1 MTENSL
7 PGKEGEQEQIP
18 EKQAQSS
25 MDPSRLSSSSSQRQS
40 SSQSNNPYDGHES
53 SFEPQQQQQQQQ
65 QQQHPLPPPPKNH
78 YRSSAATSTNLD
90 FKNVTLRHQS
100 YASQRSQH
108 SRLMTPPHHQ
118 QNTHPPSFASS
129 TAMPTPM
136 FGDFVLH
143 GHDNFGAAAEEE
155 DEDHA
160 LDREKEEAAENPVT
174 EPEPELPPPVKQH
187 QRRKMVFYA
196 LRYFLIVA
204 VVAVLLVV
212 PVIVKQNDA
221 EIDLTDSDA
230 VRRLKKDQVVFWTFI
245 WLSISWL
252 GFVLFDLIGLALP
265 YLFRFVARYVNPA
278 HQKYWRFLRVVRR
291 PICLFFGI
299 ALMYSAYAG
308 LITYNEDLGI
318 NVNKKDASGD
328 FLEIG
333 WTFVVNDILEQ
344 VTIWAGF
351 YAVGKILILYISIHY
366 HYRGNSTKI
375 MRSKEMMNALITL
388 YEASLAV
395 HPARPNDHNNPFA
408 AEDAIIQSAT
418 GREYSSGR
426 KTARSYL
433 ARMGIDTYGMATF
446 FGNFL
451 SDDPRSHWLR
461 PASAYATI
469 ERCLANPRTAAALAR
484 RVWVS
489 LAVQGSDVLAAED
502 VVEVLGFYRREE
514 AARAF
519 RTVGPMAD
527 NVRLDEFAMA
537 VVEAG
542 KVRHDVYRAMC
553 AADHV
558 LNVLDWMIVG
568 TIATVMTLFIMLL
581 YVPSIKEIQQQASVF
596 AVGLSFAAGRVVHHF
611 LIGVVYVFFDH
622 PFDEGDRVEVYNL
635 SSTNKTACVVKRI
648 SLLYTVFRRVDNGAD
663 MQIQNQQLVMKRIE
677 NISRSGNNR
686 QILQLCVDFKT
697 SFTDIVFLRRELE
710 AFVRADENCRDYMP
724 EIGCSLIGVHELN
737 KLELKC
743 SVTHRSNWGNEKL
756 RSARSNKFYCA
767 VLAAVRKI
775 PLNRPGGPLYMGEA
789 GRPVYTAQL
798 TEEEAHRLVQSGH
811 AALASARA
819 DCHPEAGRDDNED
832 PYDAKG
838 ADAESLLKDRERRA
852 KEKAE
857 RATAAEAERVA
868 LATLQR
874 VPTPEKEKVLGVSS
888 AVQVN
893 DYIGRSATGMR
904 IKPGSAGYY

>member
-1 MTENSL
+1 MTKDGL
-7 PGKEGEQEQIP
+7 AGKEGEPISEQP
-18 EKQAQSS
+18 AQNI

-40 SSQSNNPYDGHES
+40 SGGQPNNPYDAHES
-53 SFEPQQQQQQQQ
+53 SLEPQQQQQ
-65 QQQHPLPPPPKNH
+65 PKNQ
-78 YRSSAATSTNLD
+78 YRGSAATSHLD
-90 FKNVTLRHQS
+90 FKNVALRHQS
-100 YASQRSQH
+100 YASQRSQQ

-143 GHDNFGAAAEEE
+143 RNDNFGAAGEE

-160 LDREKEEAAENPVT
+160 LDVEKEEAAENPVT

-187 QRRKMVFYA
+187 HRQNMVFYA
-196 LRYFLIVA
+196 LRYLSIV
-204 VVAVLLVV
+204 VVVTGLLMV
-212 PVIVKQNDA
+212 PVFVKRNEA

-230 VRRLKKDQVVFWTFI
+230 VKRLKKDQAVFWTFV
-245 WLSISWL
+245 WLVASWL
-252 GFVLFDLIGLALP
+252 GFVLFDLIGLMLP

-299 ALMYSAYAG
+299 ALMFSAYAG

-318 NVNKKDASGD
+318 NVNKKDDSGD
-328 FLEIG
+328 FLETG
-333 WTFVVNDILEQ
+333 WTFVVNNVLEQ

-366 HYRGNSTKI
+366 HYRGNNTKI
-375 MRSKEMMNALITL
+375 LRSKEMMNALITL
-388 YEASLAV
+388 YDASLAV

-408 AEDAIIQSAT
+408 AEDAIVQSAT

-433 ARMGIDTYGMATF
+433 ARMGIDTYGLATF

-461 PASAYATI
+461 PASSYATI

-484 RVWVS
+484 RIWVS
-489 LAVQGSDVLAAED
+489 LAVQGSDVLASED

-519 RTVGPMAD
+519 KTVGPMAD

-542 KVRHDVYRAMC
+542 KIRHDVYRAMC

-568 TIATVMTLFIMLL
+568 GIAAVMTLFIMLL

-611 LIGVVYVFFDH
+611 LIGVVFVFFDH

-724 EIGCSLIGVHELN
+724 EVGCSLIGVHELN

-798 TEEEAHRLVQSGH
+798 DEEQANRLVQSGH
-811 AALASARA
+811 EALASARA
-819 DCHPEAGRDDNED
+819 DFHPEAARDDDEAGQR
-832 PYDAKG
+832 DAEG
-838 ADAESLLKDRERRA
+838 ADTESVLRDRERRDKA
-852 KEKAE
+852 KAE

-874 VPTPEKEKVLGVSS
+874 VPTPEKDKVLGVSS